1 MRKKGPE
8 QVPLA
13 PDMRRLLAEYYAAD
27 IARLSGLM
35 PDLDTGLW
43 RSASRAA

>member
-8 QVPLA
+8 PVPLA
-13 PDMRRLLAEYYAAD
+13 ADMRRLLAEYYAAD
-27 IARLSGLM
+27 IARLGELM

-43 RSASRAA
+43 RSAFASA